1 MATSHA
7 SPALPGNHLLTRL
20 PKKDYERILL
30 NLRLIPLEAK
40 SIFNEPH
47 SPITYVYFPLR
58 GVISSVTVMED
69 GSSIEVATIGNE
81 GLVGISAMLSDEE
94 SQNRIIVQVPGEAM
108 RMRQKIFRL
117 KRPET
122 VHSGDC

>member
-1 MATSHA
+1 MATSHT
-7 SPALPGNHLLTRL
+7 SPALSGNHLLARL
-20 PKKDYERILL
+20 PTKDYDRLL
-30 NLRLIPLEAK
+30 PNLRLIPLEAK

-81 GLVGISAMLSDEE
+81 GMVGISAMLGDEE
-94 SQNRIIVQVPGEAM
+94 SQKQCGCG
-108 RMRQKIFRL
+108 QKTFRP
-117 KRPET
+117 KQPET
-122 VHSGDC
+122 VRFGDY